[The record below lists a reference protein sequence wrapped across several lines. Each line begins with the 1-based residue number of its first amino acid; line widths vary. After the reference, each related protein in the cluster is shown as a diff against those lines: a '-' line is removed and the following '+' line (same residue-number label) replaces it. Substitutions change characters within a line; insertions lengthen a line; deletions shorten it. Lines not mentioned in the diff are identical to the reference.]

1 MEEVKITNKDIK
13 IHLKKLL
20 KELNKDEKK
29 PKKQIIT
36 GIKINCLHTSCILDL
51 SD

>member
-1 MEEVKITNKDIK
+1 MEEVKITEKYIK

-20 KELNKDEKK
+20 KELNKGEKK
-29 PKKQIIT
+29 INKKQIIT
-36 GIKINCLHTSCILDL
+36 GIKINHTACILDL